1 MAKRMQRKLLFEA
14 EGQTPSGETHHF
26 SVYEEGTALYIVG
39 PNLYQHLC
47 HPSVKNHEGI
57 KREIALVF
65 NVKIT
70 GVKLPWELHPY
81 NSAGED
87 ESQT

>member
-1 MAKRMQRKLLFEA
+1 MAKRKQRKLLFEA
-14 EGQTPSGETHHF
+14 EGQTPNGETRHF

-57 KREIALVF
+57 KREIGLVF

-70 GVKLPWELHPY
+70 DVKLPWELHSHSPE
-81 NSAGED
+81 GED